1 MSFASLIKLQK
12 VNKDYIISSTVD
24 SNSKERGMWFDTSK
38 LFTILTDSIDH
49 TCKFLISN
57 EGTREIAH
65 CSVEPSEFN
74 LNYINC

>member
-38 LFTILTDSIDH
+38 LFTILTNSTDH